1 MVVDVYQQKTKKTVT
16 PAITSEHIENY
27 INNEFPYKISIQKF
41 NDYLKDLCKECEINE
56 PTKGKIYDKESKR
69 KKLDTYLFVKGH
81 GLQKLKIRRYTKL
94 VSNLVDCSLVLNSF
108 SLKKPKNMFL

>member
-1 MVVDVYQQKTKKTVT
+1 MVVDLYQQKTKKTVT

-69 KKLDTYLFVKGH
+69 KKLDTYPKF
-81 GLQKLKIRRYTKL
+81 KL
-94 VSNLVDCSLVLNSF
+94 VSSHICRRTMATLNY
-108 SLKKPKNMFL
+108 KMFLLQ